1 MNRVKYYREL
11 KGYSKTFLA
20 EEIGVSKKTIYN
32 VETSRSECTVYI
44 ALRLAKML
52 ETTVEELFSGV
63 E

>member
-32 VETSRSECTVYI
+32 VETSRSE
-44 ALRLAKML
+44 
-52 ETTVEELFSGV
+52 
-63 E
+63 